1 MKTRVSGVGL
11 YHLHKVTR
19 TVNSPKT
26 HTLHPLVLPHYVDK
40 MSWLALGRHYNDS
53 SVMGGEVEQTNPNG
67 PACPPWLSSEGG
79 CIQLALFLPHGPPR
93 GLRRETTAPGP

>member
-1 MKTRVSGVGL
+1 
-11 YHLHKVTR
+11 
-19 TVNSPKT
+19 
-26 HTLHPLVLPHYVDK
+26 
-40 MSWLALGRHYNDS
+40 
-53 SVMGGEVEQTNPNG
+53 MGGEVEQTNPNG